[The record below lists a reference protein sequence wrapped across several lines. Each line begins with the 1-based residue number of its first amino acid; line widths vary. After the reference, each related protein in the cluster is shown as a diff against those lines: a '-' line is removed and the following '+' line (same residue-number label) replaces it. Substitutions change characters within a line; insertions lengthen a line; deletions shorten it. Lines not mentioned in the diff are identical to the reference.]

1 MSKSLIIFVK
11 IFMMKNIILSIFC
24 LSLFISCENDKAD
37 FSAQIDGLPDLTN
50 VYVSKLGKNNQP
62 VPLDTVQIQQGSF
75 KVNIEKGK
83 PQQINMIKIDGVESN
98 LFFVNEDEPIEAILY
113 KDSLRS
119 SKIIG
124 GKHNS
129 LLMKYMD
136 TLKVK
141 SKKMY
146 DLSNDMRQAMMD
158 KDRESYMSL
167 KKQQD
172 NYQKEDITF
181 RKKIASENP
190 NSIIA
195 ALALSDLM
203 SEKKIPNKEI
213 EKIYE
218 GFSNEVKDHTLGKL
232 IKENIAKMSKTD
244 IGAKAQTFKAPN
256 PEGEMVSLED
266 AMGKLTLIDFWASW
280 CKPCRIENP
289 NVVKVFNEFK
299 DDGFSIISI
308 SLDKTERGWKKAIK
322 DDNMDWYHVS
332 NLEYWNEPI
341 AKEWGVRSIPATF
354 LIDEKGVIIAKNLR
368 GDALRKKVSEY
379 LEKI

>member
-1 MSKSLIIFVK
+1 
-11 IFMMKNIILSIFC
+11 MMKNIILSIFC

-75 KVNIEKGK
+75 KVNIEKGE

-172 NYQKEDITF
+172 NYQKEDIAF

-203 SEKKIPNKEI
+203 SGKKIPNKEI